1 MLFSCEQEWNQREV
15 IGVIEVI
22 NKNSIVRRIPGA

>member
-1 MLFSCEQEWNQREV
+1 MLFCCEQEWNQREV

-22 NKNSIVRRIPGA
+22 NRHSIARRIPGA